1 MLLSSQARLLVLGL
15 SCSPSLLYAQSGWE
29 GENCSSH
36 LAPLNRSYA
45 KTLRPADLDK
55 MAIYIEADQALFRE
69 RGDSELNGKVY
80 ISQNDQELSA
90 QQAIY
95 NRQTGK
101 VLAKGTVS
109 FNSPQLHVSS
119 QTLEYNLNS
128 GLGRLTELAYL
139 LNGTEGR
146 GESSELIQESKQVTR
161 LKNASYTTCPVG
173 VNSWSLKAKDIKLD
187 RSTEQGI
194 ARQVTLN
201 IHDRPLLYLPYFSFP
216 LTDQRKSGFLI
227 PNFGTDEK
235 SGLRI
240 SLPYYWNLAPNY
252 DLTLTTN
259 MLSKRGLKL
268 ENEFRYLTELHH
280 GVVQYEVLPSDQE
293 RQNELRYHFDIQ
305 HLSQLDARN
314 QLKLQAAGVSD
325 KDYFDDLG
333 SSLASSTIVNLERTL
348 SYTSDNPEWDFT
360 ALAQSY
366 QILDNSAENY
376 ARLPQLQFT
385 WTPTAASNAPSLS
398 ASSEYTYF
406 SRSQGDNGHRLATQL
421 TLKQRFET
429 ASAYFEPKLKLQQ
442 THYQLEQT
450 ESKTLNRSLPTL
462 ALDAGLF
469 FERELNAGKRLQTLE
484 PRIYYT
490 YTPFREQA
498 NIPVFDSSERSLSYS
513 QLFTDNDF
521 TGKDRIADNNRLSTS
536 LTTRLQELDKGR
548 EIFRASVGQM
558 YYFADRK
565 VSLPDEA
572 TQTGSRSELVM
583 EMAGELNDATRIS
596 GTAFADVQNK
606 AISAGQVRINY
617 RDQKER
623 ILNLGYSQRKG
634 EYESAQIAFATPVTK
649 NWTLVGAHEQDLK
662 NDRSLETLAG
672 LEYQSCCWKS
682 RLAARKYLLSD
693 NTSYDDAVFVELE
706 LKGLGSFGSGTRNLM
721 ENRIYGYK

>member
-1 MLLSSQARLLVLGL
+1 M
-15 SCSPSLLYAQSGWE
+15 
-29 GENCSSH
+29 
-36 LAPLNRSYA
+36 
-45 KTLRPADLDK
+45 
-55 MAIYIEADQALFRE
+55 
-69 RGDSELNGKVY
+69 
-80 ISQNDQELSA
+80 
-90 QQAIY
+90 
-95 NRQTGK
+95 
-101 VLAKGTVS
+101 
-109 FNSPQLHVSS
+109 
-119 QTLEYNLNS
+119 
-128 GLGRLTELAYL
+128 
-139 LNGTEGR
+139 
-146 GESSELIQESKQVTR
+146 
-161 LKNASYTTCPVG
+161 
-173 VNSWSLKAKDIKLD
+173 NSWSLKAEDIKLD
-187 RSTEQGI
+187 RSTEQGT

-201 IHDRPLLYLPYFSFP
+201 LRDRPLLYLPYFSFP

-259 MLSKRGLKL
+259 MLSKRGLQV

-280 GVVQYEVLPSDQE
+280 GVIQYDAVPSDQE
-293 RQNELRYHFDIQ
+293 RNNELRYHFDIQ
-305 HLSQLDARN
+305 HLSQLDAHN

-333 SSLASSTIVNLERTL
+333 SSLAASTIVNLERTL
-348 SYTSDNPEWDFT
+348 SYTSQHTEWDFS

-385 WTPTAASNAPSLS
+385 WTPTVTSPLPSLS

-406 SRSQGDNGHRLATQL
+406 SRSQGDNGHRLATQI
-421 TLKQRFET
+421 TLKQRFEN
-429 ASAYFEPKLKLQQ
+429 AAAYLEPKLKFQQ
-442 THYQLEQT
+442 TYYQLEQA
-450 ESKTLNRSLPTL
+450 SHQSIQRNLPTL
-462 ALDAGLF
+462 AMDAGLF
-469 FERELNAGKRLQTLE
+469 FEREVQAGKRLQTLE

-490 YTPFREQA
+490 YTPFREQG

-513 QLFTDNDF
+513 QLFNDNDF

-536 LTTRLQELDKGR
+536 ITTRLQELDKGR
-548 EIFRASVGQM
+548 EIFRASLGQM
-558 YYFADRK
+558 YYFADRQ
-565 VSLPDEA
+565 VRLPDEA
-572 TQTGSRSELVM
+572 AKTGSRSELVM

-596 GTAFADVQNK
+596 GTAFADVKNK
-606 AISAGQVRINY
+606 EISAGQVRINY
-617 RDQKER
+617 QDQKER

-634 EYESAQIAFATPVTK
+634 EYESAQIAFATPVTQQ
-649 NWTLVGAHEQDLK
+649 WTLVGAHEQDLK

-693 NTSYDDAVFVELE
+693 NATYDDALFVELE

>member
-1 MLLSSQARLLVLGL
+1 MLLSSQTRLLVLGL
-15 SCSPSLLYAQSGWE
+15 SCSPSLLYAQTGWE
-29 GENCSSH
+29 KDGCAH
-36 LAPLNRSYA
+36 PRPLPSYT

-69 RGDSELNGKVY
+69 QGDSELTGKVH

-90 QQAIY
+90 QQALY

-101 VLAKGTVS
+101 VLAKGQVN
-109 FNSPQLHVSS
+109 FKGPQVNVTS
-119 QTLEYNLNS
+119 QELEYNLNS
-128 GLGRLTELAYL
+128 GLGKLTGVAYL
-139 LNGTEGR
+139 LNGTDGR
-146 GESSELIQESKQVTR
+146 GESSELIQESSQVTR

-173 VNSWSLKAKDIKLD
+173 VNSWSLKAEDIKLD
-187 RSTEQGI
+187 RSTEQGT

-201 IHDRPLLYLPYFSFP
+201 IRDRPLLYLPYFSFP

-259 MLSKRGLKL
+259 MLSKRGLQV

-280 GVVQYEVLPSDQE
+280 GVIQYDALPNDQE
-293 RQNELRYHFDIQ
+293 RQNTLRYHFDIQ
-305 HLSQLDARN
+305 HLSQLDAHN

-333 SSLASSTIVNLERTL
+333 SSLAASTIVNLERTL
-348 SYTSDNPEWDFT
+348 SYTSQHTEWDFS

-376 ARLPQLQFT
+376 ARLPQLQLT
-385 WTPTAASNAPSLS
+385 WTPTVTSPLPSLS

-406 SRSQGDNGHRLATQL
+406 SRSQGDNGHRLATQI
-421 TLKQRFET
+421 TLKQRFEN
-429 ASAYFEPKLKLQQ
+429 AAAYLEPKLKFQQ
-442 THYQLEQT
+442 TDYQLEQA
-450 ESKTLNRSLPTL
+450 SNKSIHRSLPTF
-462 ALDAGLF
+462 AVDAGLF
-469 FERELNAGKRLQTLE
+469 FERELKTGKRLQTLE

-498 NIPVFDSSERSLSYS
+498 NIPIFDSSERSLSYS
-513 QLFTDNDF
+513 QLFNDNDF

-536 LTTRLQELDKGR
+536 ITTRLQELDKGR
-548 EIFRASVGQM
+548 EIFRASLGQM

-565 VSLPDEA
+565 VSLPDETA
-572 TQTGSRSELVM
+572 KTGSRSEVVM

-596 GTAFADVQNK
+596 GTAFADVNNK
-606 AISAGQVRINY
+606 EISAGQVRINY
-617 RDQKER
+617 QDQKER

-634 EYESAQIAFATPVTK
+634 EYESAQIAFATPVTQQ
-649 NWTLVGAHEQDLK
+649 WTLVGAHEQDLK

-693 NTSYDDAVFVELE
+693 NATYDDALFVELE